1 MADGELSIIIISLF
15 YLLPSLWRNP
25 IREQA
30 TKVDGEVVENEVET
44 KDRSVRI
51 EGYKW
56 RSLDVKLRECLFAL

>member
-1 MADGELSIIIISLF
+1 MRTGVMVIYID
-15 YLLPSLWRNP
+15 
-25 IREQA
+25 REEVRRREAGQT